1 MTSTALQT
9 YDQHSGA
16 LTLAQAQGQYNAL
29 VEFTKSV
36 LKDGLDY
43 GKVPGVSKPSLL
55 KPGAEKL
62 ATLYR
67 LRPSFELVTSR
78 EDWDGGFFY
87 YHYRCK
93 LTRDGEFMG
102 EAEGSCNTK
111 EKKYRYRNAERVC
124 PNCGKPTIIKGKAEF
139 GGGYICFAK
148 KGGCGAKFKEGD
160 AAIEGQEV
168 GQVENPEIYDTVN
181 TVQKM
186 AQKRALVAAVLITTG
201 ASEFFTQDVE
211 DLQVVNVEYAPA
223 SAVVQQEAKAAPA
236 QAAPQVRHADVT
248 REVAQAA
255 GVQPQQSQGNP
266 VNAEALKRVR
276 DMAARVQKYGEARV
290 EEILGTYDWQND
302 MTAAAAVYADLKQF
316 GLDQAAL
323 EAAKAPQAQQ
333 GDVVEGQFTPDA
345 PVSGPLTTDQIGKL
359 QAAAKGAGADTSEKR
374 AALWAWILQRPEPVG
389 TTSLTSQDA
398 VDILQYLVTCNP
410 EQRAQAL
417 GEALGTFKVATG
429 TDAAQGDADDLPF

>member
-1 MTSTALQT
+1 MTAITHQSAQPMPLAHLPSQALDREQIELVKRTIAKGATDDELSLFVQQCNRTGLDPFARQIYAIKRWDAKERREVMGVQVSIDGLRLIAERSGKYAGQVGPMWCAKDGIWREVWLESTPPAAAKVGVLRTDFREPLWAVARWDSYVQTNKDGQPGPMWRKMPDLMLAKVAEALALRKAFPQ
-9 YDQHSGA
+9 DMSG
-16 LTLAQAQGQYNAL
+16 LYTSEEMAQADN
-29 VEFTKSV
+29 
-36 LKDGLDY
+36 
-43 GKVPGVSKPSLL
+43 
-55 KPGAEKL
+55 
-62 ATLYR
+62 
-67 LRPSFELVTSR
+67 
-78 EDWDGGFFY
+78 
-87 YHYRCK
+87 
-93 LTRDGEFMG
+93 
-102 EAEGSCNTK
+102 
-111 EKKYRYRNAERVC
+111 
-124 PNCGKPTIIKGKAEF
+124 
-139 GGGYICFAK
+139 
-148 KGGCGAKFKEGD
+148 
-160 AAIEGQEV
+160 
-168 GQVENPEIYDTVN
+168 
-181 TVQKM
+181 
-186 AQKRALVAAVLITTG
+186 
-201 ASEFFTQDVE
+201 
-211 DLQVVNVEYAPA
+211 
-223 SAVVQQEAKAAPA
+223 AAPA
-236 QAAPQVRHADVT
+236 AHAAPQARHADVT

-255 GVQPQQSQGNP
+255 GVQPQQPQQPQGNP

-345 PVSGPLTTDQIGKL
+345 PVPGPLTTDQIGKL

-374 AALWAWILQRPEPVG
+374 AALWAWILQRAEPVG

-429 TDAAQGDADDLPF
+429 PETAQGDTDDLPF